1 VVIDEYHYLSEKKK
15 KKPGEPQEENYP
27 AYAALKK
34 LSAHK
39 RWILSGTPALSNF
52 TDVNEIAN
60 LLGVTLGR
68 DIFTNNSTATLLEK
82 RLALDRTDV
91 EKFLFRIENMTYQ
104 WHEVRHQRAQ
114 LFLNDFVRQNSPSLE
129 HIDSTEALRP
139 VELSAAHQ
147 AVYLELSQHCIAL
160 QMQVKRCTTIL
171 NRTASIDSMAV
182 YMVQ

>member
-1 VVIDEYHYLSEKKK
+1 MSEKSAGKKATKPKRVSTAATFDHDWNGNPLLQLFRFNRVVIDEYHYLSEKKK

-91 EKFLFRIENMTYQ
+91 
-104 WHEVRHQRAQ
+104 
-114 LFLNDFVRQNSPSLE
+114 
-129 HIDSTEALRP
+129 
-139 VELSAAHQ
+139 
-147 AVYLELSQHCIAL
+147 
-160 QMQVKRCTTIL
+160 
-171 NRTASIDSMAV
+171 
-182 YMVQ
+182 